1 MSKERKNIVYENWKY
16 MKAIFWMS
24 MIALLFS
31 TIGSADINRTID
43 NAIMTAGSDT
53 IVTVTIQNDIAQAL
67 SLQETLP
74 SGWNLTRITDNA
86 DQFKA
91 STNEWVWLT
100 VTNNTIKTVKY
111 KVTVPSGTL
120 TGVYNIKGSITTN
133 NITTDIVGDNTIS
146 VIQTQP
152 YSVVYGTKNMTDP
165 DLKVGT
171 IDTNETVNNN
181 AGSGSSGGSYGSGT
195 WYQGN
200 GGISLTVGQTSI
212 VNMNSLKIVSS
223 AYISAGCNNGETMDG
238 YIEYLN
244 GSNWRIV
251 QYFTGADCGSNIS
264 FPQITTNSLRLTMTS
279 GGGNDN
285 KISWYSQGSNGWKIY
300 ATDIVHQTLSATR
313 TIDNTPTIACG
324 EKIITVNITNDY
336 IPKALSLKETIPSGW
351 SIIRISDGA
360 DQFKASTNEWIW
372 LSLASNA
379 VKTVKYKLTVPCDTK
394 PGAYYINGNI
404 TVSNG
409 GMTGVTGSNT
419 ISIVSGDILS
429 YYRGLG
435 LDPNIV
441 ETGDLLKAADDWRND
456 IIPPGY
462 SVSINTSQLLILA
475 DEWRT
480 GVSVSTP
487 SPTPTPTISC
497 DSSYPDVCIPPY
509 PPDLNCGDIP
519 YKNFK
524 VLPPDPHRFD
534 ADKDGIGCE
543 T

>member
-16 MKAIFWMS
+16 MKAIFWIS

-31 TIGSADINRTID
+31 TIGSADIDRTID
-43 NAIMTAGSDT
+43 NATITAGSDT
-53 IVTVTIQNDIAQAL
+53 IVTVTIQNDITRAM

-91 STNEWVWLT
+91 GTNEWVWLT
-100 VTNNTIKTVKY
+100 ITSNTIKTVKY

-120 TGVYNIKGSITTN
+120 PGEYNIKGSITTN
-133 NITTDIVGDNTIS
+133 NSTTSVTGDNTIS
-146 VIQTQP
+146 VIQTRS
-152 YSVVYGTKNMTDP
+152 YSIVYGTKNITESDI
-165 DLKVGT
+165 KVGT

-195 WYQGN
+195 WYQGS

-212 VNMNSLKIVSS
+212 INMNSLKIVSS
-223 AYISAGCNNGETMDG
+223 AYISAGCNDGETMDG
-238 YIEYLN
+238 YIEYLD
-244 GSNWRIV
+244 GSNYRIA
-251 QYFTGADCGSNIS
+251 QYFTGVGCGSSIS

-300 ATDIVHQTLSATR
+300 ATDIANKTLSATR
-313 TIDNTPTIACG
+313 AIDNTPTIACG

-360 DQFKASTNEWIW
+360 DQFKANTNEWIW

-409 GMTGVTGSNT
+409 DMKGVTGSNT
-419 ISIVSGDILS
+419 ISVVSGDILS

-524 VLPPDPHRFD
+524 VLPPDPHGFD